1 MHACAVFQK
10 NIYGFTAAVVPIY
23 DYDSGTDPKAE
34 MQSEIIE
41 MKITGVQINFVIK
54 QTFLF
59 FYWQTCLVA
68 ANWLD
73 SKLTTAPTTVL

>member
-1 MHACAVFQK
+1 MPVRFFK
-10 NIYGFTAAVVPIY
+10 KIFTALRLQWYQFY

-59 FYWQTCLVA
+59 FY
-68 ANWLD
+68 
-73 SKLTTAPTTVL
+73 